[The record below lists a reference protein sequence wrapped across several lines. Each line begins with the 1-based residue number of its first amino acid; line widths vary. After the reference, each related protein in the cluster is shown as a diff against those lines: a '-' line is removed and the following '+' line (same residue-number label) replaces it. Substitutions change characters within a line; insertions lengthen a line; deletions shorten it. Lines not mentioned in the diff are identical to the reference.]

1 MSPLA
6 WFNSSV
12 AAWFTAWGMNALV
25 FSWLVVGVLDAE
37 PRWVGFA
44 QSSTMLPSLLF
55 LLFGGAVADRLD
67 PRRWLVLLHVVCCL
81 PILALAG
88 IVHAGALAMPLLLAY
103 GATLGTVSAFVLPAR
118 DAMLSRVA
126 GDDMMRAVTGV
137 TLFQFG
143 GQALGTFVGGLA
155 EATGIVSVLAT
166 QASLIALGAIATAR
180 IAGAPLIRGQAD
192 GSAWSQIREG
202 LGVVRR
208 DPNLRIPVALVVLVG
223 VFFIG
228 PYLVLFPLIVRD
240 SYAGGARELAFVLMT
255 FPLGTILGSMFLR
268 WRGGIARKGRALLI
282 SLAAGALIE
291 IVMASGLP
299 YPGFVAAGLA
309 WGLAGSI
316 FINCS
321 RTLVQEAAPDAT
333 RGRVLSAYQFGFV
346 GGGPLGTLVAGFV
359 AERIGTHATLRGAG
373 LIMLGCVAVTALIPD
388 ARRLR

>member
-6 WFNSSV
+6 WFNGSV

-25 FSWLVVGVLDAE
+25 FAWLVVGVLDAE

-81 PILALAG
+81 PILGLAG
-88 IVHAGALAMPLLLAY
+88 MIHQGALAMPLLLAY

-118 DAMLSRVA
+118 DTMLSRVA

-143 GQALGTFVGGLA
+143 GQALGTFLAGLA
-155 EATGIVSVLAT
+155 ESTGVVTVLVM
-166 QASLIALGAIATAR
+166 QASLIALGGVATAR
-180 IAGAPLIRGQAD
+180 IAGPAITPTHTKD
-192 GSAWSQIREG
+192 SAWRQIREG
-202 LGVVRR
+202 LAVVLR

-223 VFFIG
+223 IFFIG
-228 PYLVLFPLIVRD
+228 PFLVLFPLIVRD
-240 SYAGGARELAFVLMT
+240 SYAGGARELALVLMT
-255 FPLGTILGSMFLR
+255 FPLGTILGSMLLR
-268 WRGGIARKGRALLI
+268 WRGGIGRKGRALLI
-282 SLAAGALIE
+282 SLAAGAVIE
-291 IVMASGLP
+291 VIMASGLP
-299 YPGFVAAGLA
+299 YPGFVVAGLA
-309 WGLAGSI
+309 WGMAGSI

-321 RTLVQEAAPDAT
+321 RTLVQEAAPDET

-346 GGGPLGTLVAGFV
+346 GGGPLGTLAAGFV

-373 LIMLGCVAVTALIPD
+373 LIMLACVAMTALIPD